1 MKKAPL
7 LHKRAVFVQKILSVL
22 FLSFTL
28 SGCALHSNIYRA
40 RMYGKNAEASY
51 RHAVAYYRR
60 AIAQA
65 KAPATLR
72 FELGRLYYD
81 HGDFKAAIAQL
92 QGAETAV
99 AQKLLGIAYYRAG
112 DFADALE
119 VFGKQ
124 EPSDDEYRYY
134 YGLAS
139 EKLNLF
145 DQAIALYRTV
155 ASWEFLPLASER
167 LSLIEKEAKGA
178 HIQDKDQGIAQLL
191 QNAPPAEKYPQAGA
205 LVLLSDE
212 KIEVTEEN
220 TQTFQLHY
228 LIKVL
233 NERGKESYSEVH
245 VGYDSTYEKVEL
257 EYARTI
263 KPDGTFVEVGS
274 RHLRDVSR
282 YLNFPLY
289 SNARVFI
296 ISFPEISDG
305 AAIEYKIRVRRNR
318 LINDTD
324 FVVRYPLQAQDPI
337 LSARFELAVP
347 NTRTL
352 HLKTLNEAYKDFE
365 AELKPELREAGG
377 RAVYRWQ
384 FKDIPQI
391 IPEANMP
398 PEVEINPAFL
408 VSSFSD
414 WSQIYHWWWKLAKDK
429 IASDGAIRKKVKE
442 LIAQAGSDE
451 AKARSIYNFCAKE
464 IRYVAVE
471 YGQAGYEP
479 HPASDIFKNKYGD
492 CKDQAILLV
501 TMLKEAGL
509 VSWPVL
515 ISTKDYYNLNE
526 DFPAPLFNH
535 CIAAVALGGQT
546 VFLDPTAETCPLGD
560 LAAADQKRRVLVFKE
575 DGYAIMETP
584 LFGNDHNWVTHG
596 FTVRLHPDE
605 TLDAEKKV
613 LTSGVYQQAQRHW
626 LLYTPP
632 ILIREQLQAKIQE
645 FSIGAKLK
653 RYDVRNLNNL
663 DRMLELEYWFE
674 GPEYFTPAGDLR
686 IMPQLTSLDSALV
699 SKEERKYPIDLRIL
713 DRIETKFVF
722 TIPETFTVHYI
733 PGNVSQDSQWL
744 DYSCEYIQEGNSLVF
759 TQHIALKKE
768 TISAQEYP
776 RFKQFFEKL
785 AKRIKQR
792 IILERTR
799 E

>member
-1 MKKAPL
+1 M
-7 LHKRAVFVQKILSVL
+7 H
-22 FLSFTL
+22 
-28 SGCALHSNIYRA
+28 
-40 RMYGKNAEASY
+40 GKNAEVSY
-51 RHAVAYYRR
+51 RRAVVYYQK

-65 KAPATLR
+65 KVPEALR
-72 FELGRLYYD
+72 LELGRLYYD
-81 HGDFKAAIAQL
+81 HGDFRGAIAEL
-92 QGAETAV
+92 RNAEA
-99 AQKLLGIAYYRAG
+99 AAAKKLLAIAYYRTG

-124 EPSDDEYRYY
+124 EPVDDEYRYY

-145 DQAIALYRTV
+145 DQAIKLYNKV
-155 ASWEFLPLASER
+155 SSAEFSPLATQR
-167 LSLIEKEAKGA
+167 LRLIEKEAKGL
-178 HIQDKDQGIAQLL
+178 HIRDRDRTIAQLL
-191 QNAPPAEKYPQAGA
+191 QETPPAEKFPQAGA
-205 LVLLSDE
+205 LILLSDE
-212 KIEVTEEN
+212 RIEVTEDN
-220 TQTFQLHY
+220 TQTFALHY
-228 LIKVL
+228 LIKIL

-274 RHLRDVSR
+274 RHLRDVSK

-289 SNARVFI
+289 SNARIFI
-296 ISFPEISDG
+296 ISFPEICDG
-305 AAIEYKIRVRRNR
+305 AAIEYTIKVRRNR
-318 LINDTD
+318 LINDKD
-324 FVVRYPLQAQDPI
+324 FVVRYPLQTQDPI

-347 NTRTL
+347 KTKTL

-365 AELKPELREAGG
+365 AELKPDLREANGQT
-377 RAVYRWQ
+377 VYRWQ

-398 PEVEINPAFL
+398 PEVEINPTFL

-429 IASDGAIRKKVKE
+429 IVSDDAIRKKVKE
-442 LIAQAGSDE
+442 LIAKAGSDE

-479 HPASDIFKNKYGD
+479 HLASDIFKNKYGD

-509 VSWPVL
+509 ESFPVL

-535 CIAAVALGGQT
+535 CIAAVALGGQV

-584 LFGNDHNWVTHG
+584 LFGHGHNWVKHD
-596 FTVRLHPDE
+596 FMVRLRPDE
-605 TLDAEKKV
+605 TLTAEKKV

-632 ILIREQLQAKIQE
+632 ILIREQLQEKVQG

-653 RYDVRNLNNL
+653 KYDIKNLNDL
-663 DRMLELEYWFE
+663 DRMLELAYWFE
-674 GPEYFTPAGDLR
+674 GPEYFTTAGDLR
-686 IMPQLTSLDSALV
+686 IMPQLTSLDNALV
-699 SKEERKYPIDLRIL
+699 SKEERRYPIDFRIL
-713 DRIETKFVF
+713 DSIETKFVF
-722 TIPETFTVHYI
+722 NIPGTFTVHYM
-733 PGNVSQDSQWL
+733 PGNVSEDSQWL
-744 DYSCEYIQEGNSLVF
+744 GYSCEYVKEGDSLTF
-759 TQHIALKKE
+759 TQRLTLKKE
-768 TISAQEYP
+768 TVSAQEYP
-776 RFKQFFEKL
+776 QFKQFFEKL
-785 AKRIKQR
+785 AKQIKQR
-792 IILERTR
+792 IVLERTK